1 MPRAGNT
8 IIGSIINTNKSIKMT
23 SYSILPQVINDLILL
38 KQSNTFKNYPDHKSI
53 DNIIKNIFENY
64 YNDWDYK
71 YIIERGWWGTD
82 INLRY
87 LNTVFKKP
95 KFIILWRP
103 VLECLASFVKINR
116 NNFLKNDKDVISYV
130 ANLMHPKGGIG
141 LPLNSIKNLIKSN
154 QNYKIFY
161 YHDFIKDKKK
171 FIKSLSY
178 FIGTGINFPKKI
190 SQFEL
195 NGLKYDDKSINQEG
209 LHIINT
215 NLDYIP
221 DENYEKYLPKEIIQK
236 YKGADYE
243 FIT

>member
-82 INLRY
+82 LNLKY
-87 LNTVFKKP
+87 LNEVFDKP

-116 NNFLKNDKDVISYV
+116 NNFLRNDKDVVSYV
-130 ANLMHPKGGIG
+130 DHIMKPNGTIG
-141 LPLNSIKNLIKSN
+141 LPLRSIKNLIKSN

-171 FIKSLSY
+171 FIIYS
-178 FIGTGINFPKKI
+178 FIF
-190 SQFEL
+190 
-195 NGLKYDDKSINQEG
+195 
-209 LHIINT
+209 
-215 NLDYIP
+215 LDY
-221 DENYEKYLPKEIIQK
+221 
-236 YKGADYE
+236 
-243 FIT
+243 FFR